1 MEDEI
6 EPVEVAPRHEPP
18 IAATEPMSKP
28 TRSREPRKPSR
39 PEPPREESPQEITV
53 FGGVHPS
60 DAGIGENAHDPMA
73 AAAEFLQM
81 NGFLEGW
88 DPESQTLTVVASA
101 GLPCGPDNPA
111 AFADCRNAAFQLA
124 MLDAKKQI
132 AEFLA
137 AEIESTVKSLY
148 IEPSAPPEL
157 QTVADEQEYEARF
170 RAASSAAEKAILEMG
185 GGAVVELL
193 RNTLESPG
201 DYAAISSTETFR
213 SAVKVVARQQVAAVQ
228 CVRSF
233 ESISGDKGGRI
244 AVVAILSPK
253 SVAIAKSLLGEGPRI
268 LTTERASLA
277 GWVAGLEQ
285 ESQLLYTHGVI
296 QRTNENGELCL
307 IAFGHASPRTPNER
321 SMDAAYQKARLNA
334 MQALRQ
340 YAGELIASSADQ
352 STGYDLTTFADNTQE
367 FENDLSFTAAI
378 DAVAKKLTLPGVS
391 QLARTKLMHPQS
403 EQIPTAIVAVQ
414 WSVSSS
420 DAASELRSTLDA
432 MRGSGRASKSADGT

>member
-1 MEDEI
+1 MD
-6 EPVEVAPRHEPP
+6 
-18 IAATEPMSKP
+18 
-28 TRSREPRKPSR
+28 
-39 PEPPREESPQEITV
+39 
-53 FGGVHPS
+53 
-60 DAGIGENAHDPMA
+60 A
-73 AAAEFLQM
+73 AADCLRT
-81 NGFLEGW
+81 NGFQEGW
-88 DPESQTLTVVASA
+88 DPNKQTFAVVASA
-101 GLPCGPDNPA
+101 GLPCGPDNPE

-148 IEPSAPPEL
+148 VEPSAAQE
-157 QTVADEQEYEARF
+157 QQKVADQQDYQAQF
-170 RAASSAAEKAILEMG
+170 RAASSVAEKAILEMG
-185 GGAVVELL
+185 GEEVVDLMKTTVKSPKDYKAV
-193 RNTLESPG
+193 
-201 DYAAISSTETFR
+201 SSSDTFS
-213 SAVKVVARQQVAAVQ
+213 SAVKVVARQEVAAVQ
-228 CVRSF
+228 CFRSF
-233 ESISGDKGGRI
+233 ESISGGKGGRI

-253 SVAIAKSLLGEGPRI
+253 SVAMAKAMLGQGEAVQGTAKEP
-268 LTTERASLA
+268 L
-277 GWVAGLEQ
+277 GQWVAGLEQ